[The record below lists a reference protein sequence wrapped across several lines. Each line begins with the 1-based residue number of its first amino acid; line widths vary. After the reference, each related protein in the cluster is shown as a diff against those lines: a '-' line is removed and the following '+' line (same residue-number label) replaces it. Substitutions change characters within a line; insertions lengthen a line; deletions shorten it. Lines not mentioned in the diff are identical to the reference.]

1 MKKSI
6 IAIIS
11 VMYLISCQSSK
22 NPINTTLPED
32 YEADEEKIVAQKKIE
47 MNTSVEE
54 IPEWFLEE
62 DEQGNLL
69 TAKATATSSD
79 LQMSLEKAMIT
90 AKREI
95 ASKIEEIISSKTK
108 QFLKDT
114 GKNENS
120 KSFDETTIT
129 SISRIDNVELSG
141 LKVSNKKIVNLGTK
155 YRSYVM
161 IVYPVGDANKILVN
175 KINKEEELKLRLESS
190 EAFKELEKEIA
201 NENNN

>member
-1 MKKSI
+1 M
-6 IAIIS
+6 
-11 VMYLISCQSSK
+11 
-22 NPINTTLPED
+22 
-32 YEADEEKIVAQKKIE
+32 
-47 MNTSVEE
+47 
-54 IPEWFLEE
+54 EE

-79 LQMSLEKAMIT
+79 LQMSLDKAMIT

-120 KSFDETTIT
+120 KNFDETTIT

-155 YRSYVM
+155 YESYVM